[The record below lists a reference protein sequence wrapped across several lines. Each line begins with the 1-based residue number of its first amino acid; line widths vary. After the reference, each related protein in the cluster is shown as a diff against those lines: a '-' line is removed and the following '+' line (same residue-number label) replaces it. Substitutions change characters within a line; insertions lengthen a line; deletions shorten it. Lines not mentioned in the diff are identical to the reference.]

1 MASPTSNPAAAP
13 PAAGTA
19 PAPTPAAAPAG
30 VSQWQLIARKFMR
43 NRLAIIGMVLVGVMY
58 FVALFAEVL
67 SPYYVNT
74 IHDQYVQAPPQLPR
88 FVDADGRLHLRPFVY
103 GMEKKQDLAA
113 FRIYYE
119 PDPEQRY
126 PLRLFVRGDSYRWWG
141 LFDSDLH
148 LLGVDQPGVW
158 FPLGTD
164 NGGKDLLSRIFYG
177 ARVSLTVG
185 LLGVL
190 FSIVLGTLLGI
201 ASGYFGGVVDNLI
214 QRLIELMLAFPRIPL
229 WMALAAAL
237 PPRWHPLM
245 VYFGI
250 TIVLSLASW
259 GGLARQLRA
268 KTLALRRQE
277 FVLAARASGVSTLP
291 IIVRHL
297 MPNTLSHIIVIGTLS
312 IPFMILGETALSFLG
327 LGIRPPMT
335 SWGVLLNQAQRVNVL
350 LHAPWLALPVF
361 FVIVAVLAFNFLGD
375 GLRDAADP
383 YSL

>member
-1 MASPTSNPAAAP
+1 MTSTP
-13 PAAGTA
+13 PATSTPSATA
-19 PAPTPAAAPAG
+19 TAPAG
-30 VSQWQLIARKFMR
+30 VSQWRLMARKFVR
-43 NRLAIIGMVLVGVMY
+43 NRLAIIGMVMVGVLY
-58 FVALFAEVL
+58 FTALFAEFL

-74 IHDQYVQAPPQLPR
+74 IHDEYVQVPPQLPR
-88 FVDADGRLHLRPFVY
+88 FVDADGRFHLRPFVY
-103 GMEKKQDLAA
+103 GWEQKRDLET
-113 FRIYYE
+113 FRVTFE
-119 PDPEQRY
+119 RDTSQLY

-141 LFDSDLH
+141 LFETDLH
-148 LLGVDQPGVW
+148 LVGAEYPGVW
-158 FPLGTD
+158 FLLGTD
-164 NGGKDLLSRIFYG
+164 NTGKDMLTRIFYG

-185 LLGVL
+185 LIGVI
-190 FSIVLGTLLGI
+190 FSIILGTLLGI
-201 ASGYFGGVVDNLI
+201 ASGYFGGVIDNVI
-214 QRLIELMLAFPRIPL
+214 QRIIELMLAFPRIPL

-259 GGLARQLRA
+259 GGLARQLRG
-268 KTLALRRQE
+268 KVLAMRQQE
-277 FVLAARASGVSTLP
+277 FVLAARASGVATLP

-350 LHAPWLALPVF
+350 LYAPWLAIPVF
-361 FVIVAVLAFNFLGD
+361 FVIAAVLAFNFLGD

>member
-1 MASPTSNPAAAP
+1 MATDTSNQ
-13 PAAGTA
+13 T
-19 PAPTPAAAPAG
+19 AAPAG
-30 VSQWQLIARKFMR
+30 VSQWQLIARKFFR
-43 NRLAIIGMVLVGVMY
+43 NRLAIVGMVLVGVMY
-58 FVALFAEVL
+58 FIALFAEVL

-74 IHDQYVQAPPQLPR
+74 IHDQFVQAPPQLPR
-88 FVDADGRLHLRPFVY
+88 FVDHGGRVHLRPFVY
-103 GMEKKQDLAA
+103 GLEKKQDLAA

-119 PDPEQRY
+119 PDPEQLY
-126 PLRLFVRGDSYRWWG
+126 PLRLFVRGDRYRWWG
-141 LFDSDLH
+141 LFESDLH

-164 NGGKDLLSRIFYG
+164 NTGKDLLSRVFYG

-190 FSIVLGTLLGI
+190 FSIMLGTLLGI
-201 ASGYFGGVVDNLI
+201 ASGYFGGLTDNLI
-214 QRLIELMLAFPRIPL
+214 QRFIELMLAFPRIPL

-350 LHAPWLALPVF
+350 LHAPWLATPVF
-361 FVIVAVLAFNFLGD
+361 FVIIAVLAFNFLGD

>member
-1 MASPTSNPAAAP
+1 MASETSNQTAAA
-13 PAAGTA
+13 AAGKA
-19 PAPTPAAAPAG
+19 PPAAPAG
-30 VSQWQLIARKFMR
+30 VSQWQLIARKFFR
-43 NRLAIIGMVLVGVMY
+43 NRLAIVGMVLVGVMY
-58 FVALFAEVL
+58 FIALFAEVL

-88 FVDADGRLHLRPFVY
+88 FVDLGGRVHLRPFVY
-103 GMEKKQDLAA
+103 GLEKKQDLAA

-119 PDPEQRY
+119 PDPERIY
-126 PLRLFVRGDSYRWWG
+126 PLRLFARGDRYRWWG
-141 LFDSDLH
+141 LFESDLH

-164 NGGKDLLSRIFYG
+164 NTGKDLLSRIFYG

-190 FSIVLGTLLGI
+190 FSIMLGTLLGI
-201 ASGYFGGVVDNLI
+201 VSGYFGGLTDNLI
-214 QRLIELMLAFPRIPL
+214 QRFIKLMLAFPRIPL

-297 MPNTLSHIIVIGTLS
+297 MPDTLSHIIVIGTLS

-350 LHAPWLALPVF
+350 LHAPWLAIPVF
-361 FVIVAVLAFNFLGD
+361 FVIIAVLAFNFLGD

>member
-1 MASPTSNPAAAP
+1 MSDAAP
-13 PAAGTA
+13 PAAPGTA
-19 PAPTPAAAPAG
+19 AATPVAAPAG
-30 VSQWQLIARKFMR
+30 VSQWRLMARKFVR
-43 NRLAIIGMVLVGVMY
+43 NRLAIIGMVLVGVLY
-58 FVALFAEVL
+58 IIALFAEFL

-74 IHDQYVQAPPQLPR
+74 IHDQYVQTPPQLPR
-88 FVDADGRLHLRPFVY
+88 FVDAEGRFHLRPFVY
-103 GMEKKQDLAA
+103 GWERKQDLAT
-113 FRIYYE
+113 FRVTFE
-119 PDPEQRY
+119 PDTAEIY
-126 PLRLFVRGDSYRWWG
+126 PLRVFVRGDSYRWWG
-141 LFDSDLH
+141 LFETDLH
-148 LLGVDQPGVW
+148 LFGTEYPGVW
-158 FPLGTD
+158 FLLGTD
-164 NGGKDLLSRIFYG
+164 NTGKDMLSRIFYG

-190 FSIVLGTLLGI
+190 FSIFLGTLLGI
-201 ASGYFGGVVDNLI
+201 ASGYFGGVIDNMI

-237 PPRWHPLM
+237 PPRWHPLL

-259 GGLARQLRA
+259 GGLARQLRG
-268 KTLALRRQE
+268 KVLAMRQQE
-277 FVLAARASGVSTLP
+277 FVLAARASGVATLP

-350 LHAPWLALPVF
+350 LYAPWLAIPVF